1 MRNKHTHAHPE
12 LRDGMEQVAWRIEQ
26 ALPIVGKA
34 IANEWVNGE
43 WVHVSETELKKTLTC
58 DFSVG

>member
-12 LRDGMEQVAWRIEQ
+12 LRDGMEQVAGQIEQ

-34 IANEWVNGE
+34 VANEWVNGE
-43 WVHVSETELKKTLTC
+43 WVHVSETELKKH
-58 DFSVG
+58 